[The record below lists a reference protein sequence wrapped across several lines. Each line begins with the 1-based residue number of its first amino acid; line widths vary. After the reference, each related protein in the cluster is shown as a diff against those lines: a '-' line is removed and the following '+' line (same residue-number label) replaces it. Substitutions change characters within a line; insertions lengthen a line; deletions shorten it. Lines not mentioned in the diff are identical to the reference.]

1 MTIEEYLAS
10 DFSGKPTTGD
20 IGKESQWLDFCQLT
34 VREGKV
40 HVVDASYAADPVE
53 GCMIELAPGSY
64 QAQAKIMAYGRDTR
78 ISRLRVV
85 RPGVAAT
92 VASQV
97 GDTGTDTGNIGI
109 YDYDLF
115 ARAWGSDN
123 DASWE
128 IISPAIE
135 SADTHGI
142 AVLDESVGAV
152 MPFVSS
158 GFGDGSFPVHELQAD
173 DVRVGFE
180 VIFIQPD
187 ERYPF

>member
-92 VASQV
+92 
-97 GDTGTDTGNIGI
+97 DCLTGWRYWDR
-109 YDYDLF
+109 Y
-115 ARAWGSDN
+115 
-123 DASWE
+123 WE
-128 IISPAIE
+128 HRNLRLRSIRE
-135 SADTHGI
+135 G
-142 AVLDESVGAV
+142 LGL
-152 MPFVSS
+152 
-158 GFGDGSFPVHELQAD
+158 G
-173 DVRVGFE
+173 
-180 VIFIQPD
+180 
-187 ERYPF
+187 